1 MQKMFLEKE
10 IMTKRWLRTL
20 ILSSSEMQTQV
31 KVDFFYYPS
40 ACFINYLIK

>member
-31 KVDFFYYPS
+31 KVDFFLLS
-40 ACFINYLIK
+40 FCLLHKLFD